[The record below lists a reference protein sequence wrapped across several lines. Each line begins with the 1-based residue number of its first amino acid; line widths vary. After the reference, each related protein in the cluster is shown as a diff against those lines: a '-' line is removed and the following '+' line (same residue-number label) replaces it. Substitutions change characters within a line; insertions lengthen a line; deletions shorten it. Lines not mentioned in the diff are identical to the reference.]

1 MRSIWIL
8 LFSLVTALI
17 VMSFSFFKPSYSD
30 IASNIIAKVGKNLA
44 KKHKMDFVGTS
55 GGMIDCV
62 RMVGFS
68 FQINRPVSRDEA
80 RYLIVDCVEELLKAF
95 NENEKIRP
103 FLMNYPFTEENVD
116 IAIYI
121 AHPQWSG
128 AHEPNAGIVDIYTD
142 KYIVFKIRDKP
153 AGKLL
158 ETSKE
163 LYQEA
168 LARVKK
174 DSQSSKMGTGL
185 QN

>member
-1 MRSIWIL
+1 L
-8 LFSLVTALI
+8 L
-17 VMSFSFFKPSYSD
+17 VMSFSFFKSSYSD
-30 IASNIIAKVGKNLA
+30 IASNIIAKVGKKMA
-44 KKHKMDFVGTS
+44 KKHKMDFIGTS

-68 FQINRPVSRDEA
+68 FEINRPVSRDEA

-121 AHPQWSG
+121 DHPQWSG
-128 AHEPNAGIVDIYTD
+128 AHEPNAGIVGIYTD

-153 AGKLL
+153 AGKLV
-158 ETSKE
+158 EMTQE
-163 LYQEA
+163 FYPEA